1 MDSKISIRRQ
11 CTLLG
16 LNRSSVYYKPAE
28 ESPENK
34 RLIKAIDKLYTAHP
48 SLGSRKITHIL
59 RRAPEWRNLNRKR
72 VARLMRLMGISAI
85 YPKPNLSQANPEHV
99 KYPYLLKGVAVERSD
114 QVWCTD
120 ITYIPTAKGF
130 AYLVAIMDWHSRYV
144 LSWALSNTLESS
156 FCVKALERAMRLYG
170 KPEIF
175 NSDQGSQFTSTAF
188 TSVLLNAGVRI
199 SMDGRGRCMDNIFIE
214 RLWRS
219 VKYEEVYTKSYES
232 LPEARK
238 SLKAY
243 FEFYNNGRPHQTHG
257 YKTPSEVYFGSGD
270 GEGEPTQAGA
280 VLLNLAA

>member
-1 MDSKISIRRQ
+1 MRQ
-11 CTLLG
+11 QCALLG

-34 RLIKAIDKLYTAHP
+34 RLIHAIDKLYTAHP

-85 YPKPNLSQANPEHV
+85 YPKPNLSKANPEHV
-99 KYPYLLKGVAVERSD
+99 KYPYLLKGVAVERPD

-144 LSWALSNTLESS
+144 LSWELSNTLESS

-238 SLKAY
+238 SLKEF

>member
-1 MDSKISIRRQ
+1 MRQ
-11 CTLLG
+11 QCALLG

-85 YPKPNLSQANPEHV
+85 YPKPNLSKANPEHV
-99 KYPYLLKGVAVERSD
+99 KYPYLLKGVAVERPD

-144 LSWALSNTLESS
+144 LSWELSNTLESS

-219 VKYEEVYTKSYES
+219 VKYEEVYTKSYDG

-238 SLKAY
+238 SLKEF